1 MTDRSTPTESE
12 LAALADG
19 SLAPERRESVLEQVR
34 RSPDLQAALAEQRH
48 AVRLIGAIDAQAPAA
63 LRAQVQAM
71 IPPRRRRRAFATP
84 RLGLARLGLAV
95 AAATALAAAVVAI
108 GLSGGGGH
116 TARRAGSGLTVQQAA
131 ALTLSPATLPAP
143 AESRSRRTQ
152 LAVSVDG
159 VAFPYWKERF
169 GWRSSGARRDRLAGR
184 SVTTVFYTDSSGR
197 RIGYAIVSG
206 RAPSTRGGTVMWRT
220 GVPYRLLSNAGA
232 NAVAWP
238 RGGRLCVVS
247 GRGIDTRTLLR
258 LAGWSDAPPVAT

>member
-1 MTDRSTPTESE
+1 MSDLPRHIESD

-19 SLAPERRESVLEQVR
+19 SLAPGRRESVLEQVR
-34 RSPDLQAALAEQRH
+34 RSPDLQAALDEQQQ
-48 AVRLIGAIDAQAPAA
+48 AVRLIGGVDVQAPAA

-71 IPPRRRRRAFATP
+71 IPSRRRRRAFAAP
-84 RLGLARLGLAV
+84 RLGLAV
-95 AAATALAAAVVAI
+95 AVATALAVAAVAI